1 MVKISKLWHNQ
12 TIHIDAYPM
21 HPLLI
26 LRVHTDLRFGLGHV
40 ARALAIQEHWQALG
54 GKAILA
60 LSGDERARRMG
71 QGLHP
76 FLDQALPC
84 EVVDLGE
91 NPQAPLS
98 DELKGRASLVLIDQ
112 WEITPEQLN
121 ALRPLKVAVMEDE
134 GDAHEVADLLFQ
146 PFLEGLQWS
155 AAPVKTVNGRKVR
168 PCETQRGTCRVL
180 RGAEYAVVSPQCV
193 RMRPRREPIQPL
205 AAHKLLVSFGG
216 TDGPN
221 LAQKAFDVLKTM
233 AEQGLW
239 VGRCTLVAPR
249 GIQGTPFA
257 GCTVVSQLPELT
269 KRIPE
274 YDAIWC
280 AAGLTLVESICLG
293 VPAAAWGQNE
303 RQDDIIGDLAQ
314 ANACF
319 HLGLDGDTETLREA
333 LAHWLS
339 PEGQETRQEQ
349 VRDGLAL
356 LDGSGASRI
365 AQELKNL
372 ATEARI

>member
-1 MVKISKLWHNQ
+1 
-12 TIHIDAYPM
+12 M
-21 HPLLI
+21 HPTLI

-54 GKAILA
+54 GSAILA
-60 LSGDERARRMG
+60 ISGDERARRVG
-71 QGLHP
+71 KGLHP
-76 FLDQALPC
+76 ILDQPLPC

-91 NPQAPLS
+91 NPQTPLP
-98 DELKGRASLVLIDQ
+98 DDLKSRAGLVLVDQ
-112 WEITPEQLN
+112 WEITPDQIS
-121 ALRPLKVAVMEDE
+121 ALRPLKIAVMEDE
-134 GDAHEVADLLFQ
+134 GDASEGADLLFQ
-146 PFLEGLQWS
+146 PFLEGVQWP
-155 AAPVKTVNGRKVR
+155 ATPVKTLNGRKVR

-180 RGAEYAVVSPQCV
+180 RGAEYVVVSPQCV
-193 RMRPRREPIQPL
+193 RLRPRREPIQPL

-221 LAQKAFDVLKTM
+221 LAQKAFDVLKSMTDRGM
-233 AEQGLW
+233 WQ
-239 VGRCTLVAPR
+239 GRCTLVAPQ
-249 GIQGTPFA
+249 GIQGAPFA
-257 GCTVVSQLPELT
+257 GCTVVPQLPELT

-274 YDAIWC
+274 YDAVWC
-280 AAGLTLVESICLG
+280 AAGLTLAESICLG
-293 VPAAAWGQNE
+293 VPAAAWGQND
-303 RQDDIIGDLAQ
+303 RQDDILGDLAQ

-319 HLGLDGDTETLREA
+319 HLALDGDSEILKEA

-365 AQELKNL
+365 VQELKNL
-372 ATEARI
+372 ALEVPN